1 MQNQKGDQSIYRF
14 KDSKLS
20 LKKNELIRTDQPHD
34 LEWDYWEMCFNIG
47 LSSVQLS
54 RSVVSDCL

>member
-34 LEWDYWEMCFNIG
+34 LEMG
-47 LSSVQLS
+47 LLGNVL
-54 RSVVSDCL
+54 